1 MSILLCVDNQRD
13 SQFLINNFYS
23 TDFFLALHV
32 PNESSH
38 SSPGALPSILYHAVG
53 TILQACLA
61 AMKFYD
67 QLDQPARLY
76 QTA

>member
-1 MSILLCVDNQRD
+1 MKYVDDQREAE
-13 SQFLINNFYS
+13 FLLINFIPP
-23 TDFFLALHV
+23 FFLALHV